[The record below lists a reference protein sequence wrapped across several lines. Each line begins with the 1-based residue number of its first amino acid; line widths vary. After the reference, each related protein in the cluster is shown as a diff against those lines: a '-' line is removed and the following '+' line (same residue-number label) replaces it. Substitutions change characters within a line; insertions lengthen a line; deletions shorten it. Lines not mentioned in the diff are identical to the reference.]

1 MPLTLRPTGPVS
13 PAQADRQ
20 DGRSTK
26 EGQPIGRIYEDG
38 SKVHLGGR
46 AETVVGL
53 LNTLVRGATSIYPRP
68 MNERM
73 VLGRMV
79 PS

>member
-38 SKVHLGGR
+38 SASTPCAGSGRSSTDPVGRPDHQQREGGKVR
-46 AETVVGL
+46 KTAK
-53 LNTLVRGATSIYPRP
+53 N
-68 MNERM
+68 
-73 VLGRMV
+73 
-79 PS
+79 